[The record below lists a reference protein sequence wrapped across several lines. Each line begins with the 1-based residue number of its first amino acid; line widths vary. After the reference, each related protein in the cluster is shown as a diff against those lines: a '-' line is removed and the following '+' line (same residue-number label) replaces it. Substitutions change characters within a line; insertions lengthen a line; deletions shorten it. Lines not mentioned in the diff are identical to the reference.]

1 MSATAAGITPDQDK
15 RADAAIATMVTAA
28 TGGVNSSAADDSGT
42 EHGER
47 ARSAREVMQVM
58 KKPDVDPAALLIA
71 IIAVA
76 VTPLITPGPWD
87 KLNTAVALI
96 VLIVLW
102 AYTVG
107 GHRRDSLES
116 FVECSAIGLVM
127 GLIFAISI
135 AWPIQF
141 FWTWTGKTNDK
152 PNFVAADYSTWSG
165 LALGLVVATVLAIFL
180 RKKSA
185 SPKRR
190 ALPNTERSEPLDKGS
205 QSTYDGR
212 SPQ

>member
-1 MSATAAGITPDQDK
+1 MSTTTAGTTLDQDK

-28 TGGVNSSAADDSGT
+28 TGEVNSSAADDSGT

-47 ARSAREVMQVM
+47 TRSTREVMQVT
-58 KKPDVDPAALLIA
+58 KKSDVDPAALLIA

-76 VTPLITPGPWD
+76 VTPLTTPGPWD

-102 AYTVG
+102 AYTIG
-107 GHRRDSLES
+107 SHRRDSLES
-116 FVECSAIGLVM
+116 FGECSAIGLVM

-141 FWTWTGKTNDK
+141 FWTWAGKTNDK
-152 PNFVAADYSTWSG
+152 PDFVAADYSTWSG
-165 LALGLVVATVLAIFL
+165 LALGLVTATVLTIFL
-180 RKKSA
+180 WKKPRA
-185 SPKRR
+185 PKGT
-190 ALPNTERSEPLDKGS
+190 LCSIPRSEPLDKGS
-205 QSTYDGR
+205 QSTCDGR
-212 SPQ
+212 SRQ

>member
-1 MSATAAGITPDQDK
+1 MSTTAAGITPDQDK
-15 RADAAIATMVTAA
+15 RTDAAIATMVTSAA
-28 TGGVNSSAADDSGT
+28 GGVNSPAADDSGT
-42 EHGER
+42 EYGER

-76 VTPLITPGPWD
+76 VTPLTTPGPWD

-102 AYTVG
+102 AYTIG
-107 GHRRDSLES
+107 SHRHDSMES

-141 FWTWTGKTNDK
+141 FWTWTGKTNDN
-152 PNFVAADYSTWSG
+152 PDFVAADYSTWSG
-165 LALGLVVATVLAIFL
+165 LALGLVIATVLATFL
-180 RKKSA
+180 WKKSA
-185 SPKRR
+185 SAMRR
-190 ALPNTERSEPLDKGS
+190 ALPNTERSEPLDRGR
-205 QSTYDGR
+205 QPTRDGR
-212 SPQ
+212 SRQ